1 MPKHVVV
8 VTTAHKLSDSQKSVV
23 KTLITKKL
31 GSGFEIKEVVDTS
44 VVGGVRITLGSQN
57 FDATISGTLEKI
69 DSLLEAVEVTS
80 AIPLTTTQRKLI
92 HDGLKQK
99 MGKSL
104 EMVEIVDPTV
114 IAGVRVRLGSRE
126 FDGTYQ
132 KQLEKLATTLTSE
145 L

>member
-1 MPKHVVV
+1 MVLRSRRWL
-8 VTTAHKLSDSQKSVV
+8 TLRLSVV
-23 KTLITKKL
+23 S
-31 GSGFEIKEVVDTS
+31 GSP
-44 VVGGVRITLGSQN
+44 RITN

-114 IAGVRVRLGSRE
+114 IR
-126 FDGTYQ
+126 
-132 KQLEKLATTLTSE
+132 
-145 L
+145 